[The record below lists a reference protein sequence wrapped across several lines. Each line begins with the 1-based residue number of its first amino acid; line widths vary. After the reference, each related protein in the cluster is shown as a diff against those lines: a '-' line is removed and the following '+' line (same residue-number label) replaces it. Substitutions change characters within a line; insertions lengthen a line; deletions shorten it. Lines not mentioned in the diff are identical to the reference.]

1 LEQAL
6 LKRDPGSTKSVF
18 YHEQQQSTSEEEFIA
33 DVIRSTFIGLM
44 EADKAKRSPAP
55 LSKLVVGLECGGSD
69 GFSGISANPALGF
82 ASDLVNALGGSTILA
97 EFPELHGIEQEL
109 IHRCEHELS
118 AQRFLVLM
126 EAYAKRAKQA
136 GSGFEA
142 NPSPGNIKDGLIT
155 DAMKSAGAAKK
166 GGTAPIT
173 DVLDYTE
180 QVTSQGLNL
189 LCTPGN
195 DVESTTA
202 LAASGANMI
211 VFTTGLGT
219 PTGNPVVPVVKVSS
233 NTSLYKKMND
243 LIDVDA
249 GPVIN
254 GLSTIEEIG
263 EEILEYM
270 IQAANGEMLTK
281 SQLLQQDD
289 FIPWKRDVSL

>member
-1 LEQAL
+1 
-6 LKRDPGSTKSVF
+6 
-18 YHEQQQSTSEEEFIA
+18 
-33 DVIRSTFIGLM
+33 
-44 EADKAKRSPAP
+44 
-55 LSKLVVGLECGGSD
+55 
-69 GFSGISANPALGF
+69 
-82 ASDLVNALGGSTILA
+82 
-97 EFPELHGIEQEL
+97 
-109 IHRCEHELS
+109 
-118 AQRFLVLM
+118 
-126 EAYAKRAKQA
+126 
-136 GSGFEA
+136 
-142 NPSPGNIKDGLIT
+142 
-155 DAMKSAGAAKK
+155 
-166 GGTAPIT
+166 
-173 DVLDYTE
+173 
-180 QVTSQGLNL
+180 
-189 LCTPGN
+189 
-195 DVESTTA
+195 
-202 LAASGANMI
+202 MI